1 MMSRPRSLDGLL
13 VLRHATRQELE
24 QKPPQYLR
32 DELER
37 LERLEEDCFVDLL
50 GRLTSM
56 TLKYRTETINQ
67 SVLHVDGARR
77 H

>member
-1 MMSRPRSLDGLL
+1 MKKPPRLDPLVHCLSCYVMPSRPRSLDGLL

-37 LERLEEDCFVDLL
+37 LMEVQVQN
-50 GRLTSM
+50 
-56 TLKYRTETINQ
+56 IQ
-67 SVLHVDGARR
+67 DGFNELIRKL
-77 H
+77 